1 MHFNKTKLFFIKKRM
16 WLHEIQ
22 VSIMRGV
29 SVSKIKTANTKSN
42 QRLFPH
48 DQTFEK
54 QTRSSND

>member
-1 MHFNKTKLFFIKKRM
+1 M

-29 SVSKIKTANTKSN
+29 SVSKIKTANMKSN